1 MECRVSLTTWPRAKP
16 APPQSPSS
24 SAGGGQGGR
33 SSARAARLREPAAA
47 AAEQL
52 AGAAAAAPP
61 RPQAFRAACLI
72 PLPKKHAQALDLK
85 IFLHQEFGVAYTD
98 MVLQYRG
105 VGVMDMEVI
114 SALPD
119 WSNTPVLEL
128 LVLPGSHT
136 DALHVARTHPHRE
149 LGWAQL
155 YAHVTQN
162 AHHEDWVGRQA
173 AAEAELRR
181 ANGLLP
187 HEPGEAA
194 GLEAAMRA
202 EHRLDALL
210 CAFGAAAASIVRVVG
225 QYPCPLQPTHSQE
238 LSERYGPGLKYV
250 ANGIVV
256 RRVTT
261 GLAIAQSAEV
271 CAAVT
276 SAPKVAAAHQRA
288 CNAARGRIDS
298 LCVPLSTVVEFLGVR
313 WEATAVVP
321 CGELGYGT
329 YTGGRSEPLRQ
340 LEQAAP
346 VVAALAEAFGHADA
360 EGGGADGVEEAVAEG
375 PLPRSTRLFLVDD
388 MPGPIPASS
397 LYTLSLPH
405 PFFF

>member
-1 MECRVSLTTWPRAKP
+1 
-16 APPQSPSS
+16 
-24 SAGGGQGGR
+24 
-33 SSARAARLREPAAA
+33 
-47 AAEQL
+47 
-52 AGAAAAAPP
+52 
-61 RPQAFRAACLI
+61 
-72 PLPKKHAQALDLK
+72 
-85 IFLHQEFGVAYTD
+85 
-98 MVLQYRG
+98 
-105 VGVMDMEVI
+105 
-114 SALPD
+114 
-119 WSNTPVLEL
+119 
-128 LVLPGSHT
+128 
-136 DALHVARTHPHRE
+136 
-149 LGWAQL
+149 
-155 YAHVTQN
+155 
-162 AHHEDWVGRQA
+162 
-173 AAEAELRR
+173 
-181 ANGLLP
+181 
-187 HEPGEAA
+187 
-194 GLEAAMRA
+194 MRA

-238 LSERYGPGLKYV
+238 LTERYGPGLKYV

-388 MPGPIPASS
+388 MPGPIPA
-397 LYTLSLPH
+397 LAALSQH
-405 PFFF
+405 PFCLSHVLYHWLRRGDGGGGGVAVALLPAGGAGAAAAHPQAQAPPAPRIRHAGRRGAGGGGE